1 MSIQDMKKEIK
12 AHFILPESGFRRVM
26 SSPMSKKSKSRDKLL
41 FVVSSLYCYQYK
53 NFNPDYKGFIPL
65 HSSILKKFLGNHS
78 YTSFIKELMRLGMIE
93 RSGLYVPSQ
102 ISRGYRL
109 KEPFRSDKP
118 ILIKA
123 KDKVITNKLIA
134 TRISE
139 EQLLTDV
146 DRFLFKNL
154 RRMSF
159 RVEDGLEQI
168 KTDLEMNEAY
178 TQYRFNSDFVSIV
191 ELADENFRFTR
202 DQFGN
207 RAHHNLTNMRSSL
220 KKFLRVDGID
230 ELIGLDIANSQPFLF
245 NVILRKMYP
254 SEIPKD
260 VEHYINLTSNGN
272 FYSYLKEHLNNNK
285 SIKQIKKEFF
295 GKVFFS
301 RNFIYGRKNTNE
313 YTLLMEQHF
322 PTVYKAIW
330 HCKRRNHKELP
341 KALQQVESHI
351 IIDTVIESV
360 STKNPNAFC
369 ITIHD
374 EILTTME
381 HLKLVENKLLDG
393 FDQFSLKPLIRLRKY
408 SNIFAKKL
416 A

>member
-1 MSIQDMKKEIK
+1 MKKEIK

-26 SSPMSKKSKSRDKLL
+26 SSPMSKTSKSRDKLL

-93 RSGLYVPSQ
+93 RSGLYVPSH

-118 ILIKA
+118 ILIQA

-134 TRISE
+134 TRTSE

-146 DRFLFKNL
+146 DCFLFKNL
-154 RRMSF
+154 KRISF
-159 RVEDGLEQI
+159 RVDDGLEQI
-168 KTDLEMNEAY
+168 KTDLELNEAY
-178 TQYRFNSDFVSIV
+178 TQYHFNSDFVSIV
-191 ELADENFRFTR
+191 ELADENFRLTR

-220 KKFLRVDGID
+220 KKFLRVDGKN
-230 ELIGLDIANSQPFLF
+230 ELVGLDIANSQPFLF

-254 SEIPKD
+254 SEIPED
-260 VEHYINLTSNGN
+260 VEHYIDLTSNGS

-285 SIKQIKKEFF
+285 GIKQIKKEFF

-301 RNFIYGRKNTNE
+301 RNFIYGRINAND
-313 YTLLMEQHF
+313 YTQFMETHF
-322 PTVYKAIW
+322 PNVFKVIQ
-330 HCKRRNHKELP
+330 HCKRTNHNELA
-341 KALQQVESHI
+341 KALQQIESHI
-351 IIDTVIESV
+351 IIDTILKRVNECA
-360 STKNPNAFC
+360 PNVFGLC
-369 ITIHD
+369 IHD
-374 EILTTME
+374 EILCKKSDVDFIKMCII
-381 HLKLVENKLLDG
+381 DG
-393 FDQFSLKPLIRLRKY
+393 FKQFSLTPMIKEKNY
-408 SNIFAKKL
+408 SY
-416 A
+416 